1 MASDLDARSSQNAH
15 KTQHKPVIRDMELTD
30 IIIITVVVLV
40 GLALL
45 DVQTGVSFVDEI
57 IQAVPIDWFKEVVN
71 V

>member
-1 MASDLDARSSQNAH
+1 
-15 KTQHKPVIRDMELTD
+15 MELTD
-30 IIIITVVVLV
+30 IIIIAVVVLV

-45 DVQTGVSFVDEI
+45 DVQTGVSFVDEL